1 MASCL
6 DSFLHYTT
14 PVAQSQFLLKPEI
27 KKLNRFW
34 HALEREKI
42 EYFTLSNLWNCYAEW
57 SAYGAKVPITLS
69 DGESL
74 NQYYVPYLSGI
85 QIFTSFRLKTESG
98 NGETGD
104 SCSDCHCEAGST
116 SSDDEARLGYLYFE
130 FIEKSTPY
138 VRLPLLDKINELS
151 RRFPGLM
158 TLRSVDLS
166 PASWMSVSWYPIYHI
181 PMGRNIKDLN
191 TCFLTYHIL
200 SSSFQ
205 DKKMEE
211 ECSRMTRQRTRE
223 PGEGIPLAPFG
234 VVTYKMQGSLW
245 MAGNDGRDQERLMSL
260 SSMAE
265 SWLKQS
271 KVQHHDFNFFTS
283 MRRG

>member
-138 VRLPLLDKINELS
+138 VRLPLLDKINELA

-205 DKKMEE
+205 DKKME